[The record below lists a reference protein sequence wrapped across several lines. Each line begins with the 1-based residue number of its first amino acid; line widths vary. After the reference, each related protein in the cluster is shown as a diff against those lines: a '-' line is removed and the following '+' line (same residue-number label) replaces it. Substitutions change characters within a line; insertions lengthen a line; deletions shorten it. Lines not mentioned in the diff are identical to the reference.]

1 MGDFRLADWALISH
15 SLTMWSKSPITVKW
29 NQSKCVRTYVLNFG
43 LFFGAVVFAAGCFM
57 ADGKVPSKPK
67 PPRVVVIH
75 MR

>member
-1 MGDFRLADWALISH
+1 MNGFRLWTWIVIARQLK
-15 SLTMWSKSPITVKW
+15 MWSKSPIPVKW
-29 NQSKCVRTYVLNFG
+29 NQSKCVRTYVMNFG